1 MEDICPQADRVHRA
15 AIIHLHMKRSVKAG
29 IAASI
34 MAFALTSAAPAVINA
49 QEYENTP
56 VTISKDKV
64 RVDGTICYSHIVL
77 EKQTLYSISKAYG
90 VSIDEIYRFNPQ
102 VKERGLKKNDI
113 LVIPAGVATPVVKEE
128 TETKK
133 LVQQANKA
141 EKIHVVKWFEDID
154 MIAKKYGVSAEAIME
169 ANNLKDRKLSKRLKL
184 IIPSEDIEVTANEE
198 VTATE
203 TADST
208 ATADSSEI
216 NDHALFPDWLKQNK
230 EVKMSVIL
238 PLKATGNSSN
248 RNNMDFYSG
257 VLLAAHDLGK
267 EGINMEISVFD
278 MADGNIPI
286 TDSRIESSDI
296 VIGPIAPGDL
306 AAVLELSD
314 GNSHIISPLDP
325 RAEQLA
331 RTHGNFIHAPTP
343 HAIQYHDIAA
353 WIKEDRKEEDRI
365 LVITEKGARET
376 ENIIMMK
383 AAIDSAGISYSPF
396 SYSILEG
403 RNITDPL
410 TGLMTENGANRVFI
424 ASESEAFVN
433 DVVRNLNVMI
443 HKKYNV
449 VLYAPSKIRSFETI
463 EVENFHNTS
472 MHVSLGYY
480 IDYDDP
486 RVMDFLLK
494 YRALFNTEPTQFA
507 FQGYDLARYFANL
520 CGRYGKK
527 WHSKL
532 DQTDMSMLQSTFR
545 FRPSEEGGYVNQG
558 VRRIIYSDDWSV
570 LKVK

>member
-1 MEDICPQADRVHRA
+1 MN
-15 AIIHLHMKRSVKAG
+15 RSVKAG
-29 IAASI
+29 IAASV
-34 MAFALTSAAPAVINA
+34 MAFALYAAEPAVINA

-64 RVDGTICYSHIVL
+64 RVDGIVCYSHIVL
-77 EKQTLYSISKAYG
+77 EKQTLYSISKTYG
-90 VSIDEIYRFNPQ
+90 VTIEDIYRFNPQ

-113 LVIPAGVATPVVKEE
+113 LVIPASIEISVPKEE
-128 TETKK
+128 TGARK
-133 LVQQANKA
+133 LVQPASKA
-141 EKIHVVKWFEDID
+141 ERIHVVKWFEDID
-154 MIAKKYGVSAEAIME
+154 MIAKKYGVSAETIIE

-184 IIPSEDIEVTANEE
+184 IIPYEDIEVSEPEE
-198 VTATE
+198 DTVTEA
-203 TADST
+203 ADST
-208 ATADSSEI
+208 ATADSSAI

-230 EVKMSVIL
+230 DVKMSVIL

-286 TDSRIESSDI
+286 TDSRIESSDV

-314 GNSHIISPLDP
+314 GKSHIISPLDP

-343 HAIQYHDIAA
+343 HAVQYHDIAA
-353 WIKEDRKEEDRI
+353 WIKEDSKEEDRI

-383 AAIDSAGISYSPF
+383 SAIDSAGISYSPF

-449 VLYAPSKIRSFETI
+449 ILYAPSKIRSFETI

-520 CGRYGKK
+520 CGRYGRK
-527 WHSKL
+527 WNSRL

-558 VRRIIYSDDWSV
+558 VRRIIYSDDWSI

>member
-1 MEDICPQADRVHRA
+1 
-15 AIIHLHMKRSVKAG
+15 MKRSVKAG
-29 IAASI
+29 IAASV
-34 MAFALTSAAPAVINA
+34 MAFALYAAEPAVINA

-64 RVDGTICYSHIVL
+64 RVDGIVCYSHIVL
-77 EKQTLYSISKAYG
+77 EKQTLYSISKTYG
-90 VSIDEIYRFNPQ
+90 VTIEDIYRFNPQ

-113 LVIPAGVATPVVKEE
+113 LVIPASIEISVPKEE
-128 TETKK
+128 TGARK
-133 LVQQANKA
+133 LVQPASKA
-141 EKIHVVKWFEDID
+141 ERIHVVKWFEDID
-154 MIAKKYGVSAEAIME
+154 MIAKKYGVSAETIIE

-184 IIPSEDIEVTANEE
+184 IIPYEDIEVSEPEE
-198 VTATE
+198 DTVTE
-203 TADST
+203 TADSP
-208 ATADSSEI
+208 ATADSSAI

-286 TDSRIESSDI
+286 TDSRIESSDV

-314 GNSHIISPLDP
+314 GKSHIVSPLDP

-343 HAIQYHDIAA
+343 HAVQYHDIAA
-353 WIKEDRKEEDRI
+353 WIKEDSKVEDRI

-383 AAIDSAGISYSPF
+383 SAIDSAGISYSPF

-449 VLYAPSKIRSFETI
+449 ILYAPSKIRSFETI

-520 CGRYGKK
+520 CGRYGRK
-527 WHSKL
+527 WDSRL

-558 VRRIIYSDDWSV
+558 VRRIIYSDDWSI

>member
-1 MEDICPQADRVHRA
+1 
-15 AIIHLHMKRSVKAG
+15 MKRSVKAG
-29 IAASI
+29 IAASV
-34 MAFALTSAAPAVINA
+34 MAFALYAAEPAVINA

-64 RVDGTICYSHIVL
+64 RVDGIVCYSHIVL
-77 EKQTLYSISKAYG
+77 EKQTLYSISKTYG
-90 VSIDEIYRFNPQ
+90 VTIEDIYRFNPQ

-113 LVIPAGVATPVVKEE
+113 LVIPASIEISVQKEE
-128 TETKK
+128 AGARK
-133 LVQQANKA
+133 LVQPASKA
-141 EKIHVVKWFEDID
+141 ERIHVVKWFEDID
-154 MIAKKYGVSAEAIME
+154 MIAKKYGVSAETIIE

-184 IIPSEDIEVTANEE
+184 IIPYEDIEVSEPEE
-198 VTATE
+198 DTVTEA
-203 TADST
+203 ADST
-208 ATADSSEI
+208 ATADSSAI

-230 EVKMSVIL
+230 DVKMSVIL

-286 TDSRIESSDI
+286 TDSRIESSDV

-314 GNSHIISPLDP
+314 GKSHIVSPLDP

-343 HAIQYHDIAA
+343 HAVQYHDIAA
-353 WIKEDRKEEDRI
+353 WIKEDSKVEDRI

-376 ENIIMMK
+376 ENISMMK
-383 AAIDSAGISYSPF
+383 SAIDSAGISYSPF

-449 VLYAPSKIRSFETI
+449 ILYAPSKIRSFETI

-520 CGRYGKK
+520 CGRYGRK
-527 WHSKL
+527 WDSRL

-558 VRRIIYSDDWSV
+558 VRRIIYSDDWSI

>member
-1 MEDICPQADRVHRA
+1 
-15 AIIHLHMKRSVKAG
+15 MKRSVKAG
-29 IAASI
+29 IAASV
-34 MAFALTSAAPAVINA
+34 MAFALYAAEPAVINA

-64 RVDGTICYSHIVL
+64 RVDGIVCYSHIVL
-77 EKQTLYSISKAYG
+77 EKQTLYSISKTYG
-90 VSIDEIYRFNPQ
+90 VTIEDIYRFNPQ

-113 LVIPAGVATPVVKEE
+113 LVIPASIEISVPKEE
-128 TETKK
+128 TGARK
-133 LVQQANKA
+133 LVQPASKA
-141 EKIHVVKWFEDID
+141 ERIHVVKWFEDID
-154 MIAKKYGVSAEAIME
+154 MIAKKYGVSAETIIE

-184 IIPSEDIEVTANEE
+184 IIPYEDIEVSEPEE
-198 VTATE
+198 DTVTEA
-203 TADST
+203 ADST
-208 ATADSSEI
+208 ATADSSAI

-230 EVKMSVIL
+230 DVKMSVIL

-286 TDSRIESSDI
+286 TDSRIESSDV

-314 GNSHIISPLDP
+314 GKSHIVSPLDP

-343 HAIQYHDIAA
+343 HAVQYHDIAA
-353 WIKEDRKEEDRI
+353 WIKEDSKVEDRI

-376 ENIIMMK
+376 ENISMMK
-383 AAIDSAGISYSPF
+383 SAIDSAGISYSPF

-449 VLYAPSKIRSFETI
+449 ILYAPSKIRSFETI

-520 CGRYGKK
+520 CGRYGRK
-527 WHSKL
+527 WDSRL

-558 VRRIIYSDDWSV
+558 VRRIIYSDDWSI

>member
-1 MEDICPQADRVHRA
+1 
-15 AIIHLHMKRSVKAG
+15 MKRSVKAG
-29 IAASI
+29 IAASV
-34 MAFALTSAAPAVINA
+34 MAFALYAAEPAVINA

-64 RVDGTICYSHIVL
+64 RVDGIVCYSHIVL
-77 EKQTLYSISKAYG
+77 EKQTLYSISKTYG
-90 VSIDEIYRFNPQ
+90 VTIEDIYRFNPQ

-113 LVIPAGVATPVVKEE
+113 LVIPASIEISVQKEE
-128 TETKK
+128 TGARK
-133 LVQQANKA
+133 LVQPASKA
-141 EKIHVVKWFEDID
+141 ERIHVVKWFEDID
-154 MIAKKYGVSAEAIME
+154 MIAKKYGVSAETIIE

-184 IIPSEDIEVTANEE
+184 IIPYEDIEVSKPEE
-198 VTATE
+198 DTVTEA
-203 TADST
+203 ADST
-208 ATADSSEI
+208 ATADSSAI

-230 EVKMSVIL
+230 DVKMSVIL

-286 TDSRIESSDI
+286 TDSRIESSDV

-314 GNSHIISPLDP
+314 GKSHIVSPLDP

-343 HAIQYHDIAA
+343 HAVQYHDIAA
-353 WIKEDRKEEDRI
+353 WIKEDSKVEDRI

-383 AAIDSAGISYSPF
+383 SAIDSAGISYSPF

-520 CGRYGKK
+520 CGRYGRK
-527 WHSKL
+527 WDSRL

>member
-1 MEDICPQADRVHRA
+1 
-15 AIIHLHMKRSVKAG
+15 MKRSVKAG
-29 IAASI
+29 IAASV
-34 MAFALTSAAPAVINA
+34 MAFALYAAEPAVINA

-64 RVDGTICYSHIVL
+64 RVDGIVCYSHIVL
-77 EKQTLYSISKAYG
+77 EKQTLYSISKTYG
-90 VSIDEIYRFNPQ
+90 VTIEDIYRFNPQ

-113 LVIPAGVATPVVKEE
+113 LIIPASIEISVPKEE
-128 TETKK
+128 TGARK
-133 LVQQANKA
+133 LVQPASKA
-141 EKIHVVKWFEDID
+141 ERIHVVKWFEDID
-154 MIAKKYGVSAEAIME
+154 MIAKKYGVSAETIIE

-184 IIPSEDIEVTANEE
+184 IIPYEDIAVSEPEE
-198 VTATE
+198 DTVTE

-208 ATADSSEI
+208 ATADSSAI

-286 TDSRIESSDI
+286 TDSRIESSDV

-314 GNSHIISPLDP
+314 GKSHIVSPLDP

-343 HAIQYHDIAA
+343 HAVQYHDIAA
-353 WIKEDRKEEDRI
+353 WIKEDSKVEDRI

-383 AAIDSAGISYSPF
+383 SAIDSAGISYSPF

-449 VLYAPSKIRSFETI
+449 ILYAPSKIRSFETI

-520 CGRYGKK
+520 CGRYGRK
-527 WHSKL
+527 WDSRL

-558 VRRIIYSDDWSV
+558 VRRIIYSDDWSI

>member
-1 MEDICPQADRVHRA
+1 
-15 AIIHLHMKRSVKAG
+15 MKRSVKAG
-29 IAASI
+29 IAASV
-34 MAFALTSAAPAVINA
+34 MAFALYAAEPAVINA

-64 RVDGTICYSHIVL
+64 RVDGIVCYSHIVL
-77 EKQTLYSISKAYG
+77 EKQTLYSISKTYC
-90 VSIDEIYRFNPQ
+90 VTIEDIYRFNPQ

-113 LVIPAGVATPVVKEE
+113 LVIPASIEISVPKEE
-128 TETKK
+128 TGARK
-133 LVQQANKA
+133 LVQPASKA
-141 EKIHVVKWFEDID
+141 ERIHVVKWFEDID
-154 MIAKKYGVSAEAIME
+154 MIAKKYGVSAETIME

-184 IIPSEDIEVTANEE
+184 IIPYEDIEVSEPEE
-198 VTATE
+198 DTVTE

-208 ATADSSEI
+208 ATADSSAI

-286 TDSRIESSDI
+286 TDSRIESSDV

-314 GNSHIISPLDP
+314 GKSHIVSPLDP

-343 HAIQYHDIAA
+343 HAVQYDDIAA
-353 WIKEDRKEEDRI
+353 WIKEDSKVEDRI

-376 ENIIMMK
+376 ENISMMK
-383 AAIDSAGISYSPF
+383 SAIDSAGISYSPF

-520 CGRYGKK
+520 CGRDGKK
-527 WHSKL
+527 WHSRL

>member
-1 MEDICPQADRVHRA
+1 
-15 AIIHLHMKRSVKAG
+15 MKRSVKAG
-29 IAASI
+29 IAASV
-34 MAFALTSAAPAVINA
+34 MAFALSVAEPAVINA

-64 RVDGTICYSHIVL
+64 RVDGIVCYSHIVL
-77 EKQTLYSISKAYG
+77 EKQTLYSISKTYG
-90 VSIDEIYRFNPQ
+90 VTIEDIYRFNPQ

-113 LVIPAGVATPVVKEE
+113 LVIPASIEISVPKEE
-128 TETKK
+128 TGARK
-133 LVQQANKA
+133 LVQPASKA
-141 EKIHVVKWFEDID
+141 ERIHVVKWFEDID
-154 MIAKKYGVSAEAIME
+154 MIAKKYGVSAETIIE

-184 IIPSEDIEVTANEE
+184 IIPYEDIEVSAPEE
-198 VTATE
+198 DTVTE

-208 ATADSSEI
+208 ATADSSAI

-230 EVKMSVIL
+230 DVKMSVIL

-286 TDSRIESSDI
+286 TDSRIESSDV

-314 GNSHIISPLDP
+314 GKSHIVSPLDP

-343 HAIQYHDIAA
+343 HAVQYHDIAA
-353 WIKEDRKEEDRI
+353 WIKEDSKVEDRI

-383 AAIDSAGISYSPF
+383 SAIDSAGISYSPF

-449 VLYAPSKIRSFETI
+449 ILYAPSKIRSFETI

-520 CGRYGKK
+520 CGRYGRK
-527 WHSKL
+527 WDSRL

-558 VRRIIYSDDWSV
+558 VRRIIYSDDWSI

>member
-15 AIIHLHMKRSVKAG
+15 ALIHLHMKRSVKAG
-29 IAASI
+29 IAASV
-34 MAFALTSAAPAVINA
+34 MAFALSVAEPAVINA

-64 RVDGTICYSHIVL
+64 RVDGIVCYSHIVL
-77 EKQTLYSISKAYG
+77 EKQTLYSISKTYG
-90 VSIDEIYRFNPQ
+90 VTIEDIYRFNPQ

-113 LVIPAGVATPVVKEE
+113 LVIPASIEISVPKEE
-128 TETKK
+128 TGARK
-133 LVQQANKA
+133 LVQPASKA
-141 EKIHVVKWFEDID
+141 ERIHVVKWFEDID
-154 MIAKKYGVSAEAIME
+154 MIAKKYGVSAETIIE

-184 IIPSEDIEVTANEE
+184 IIPYEDIEVSEPEE
-198 VTATE
+198 DTATE

-208 ATADSSEI
+208 ATADSSAI

-230 EVKMSVIL
+230 DVKMSVIL

-286 TDSRIESSDI
+286 TDSRIESSDV

-314 GNSHIISPLDP
+314 GKSHIVSPLDP

-343 HAIQYHDIAA
+343 HAVQYHDIAA
-353 WIKEDRKEEDRI
+353 WIKEDSKVEDRI

-376 ENIIMMK
+376 ENISMMK
-383 AAIDSAGISYSPF
+383 SAIDSAGISYSPF

-449 VLYAPSKIRSFETI
+449 ILYAPSKIRSFETI

-520 CGRYGKK
+520 CGRYGRK
-527 WHSKL
+527 WDSRL

-545 FRPSEEGGYVNQG
+545 FRPSEDGGYVNQG
-558 VRRIIYSDDWSV
+558 VRRIIYSDDWSI

>member
-15 AIIHLHMKRSVKAG
+15 ALIHLHMKRSVKAG
-29 IAASI
+29 IAASV
-34 MAFALTSAAPAVINA
+34 MAFALSVAEPAVINA

-64 RVDGTICYSHIVL
+64 RVDGIVCYSHIVL
-77 EKQTLYSISKAYG
+77 EKQTLYSISKTYG
-90 VSIDEIYRFNPQ
+90 VTIEDIYRFNPQ

-113 LVIPAGVATPVVKEE
+113 LVIPASIEISVPKEE
-128 TETKK
+128 TGARK
-133 LVQQANKA
+133 LVQPASKA
-141 EKIHVVKWFEDID
+141 ERIHVVKWFEDID

-184 IIPSEDIEVTANEE
+184 IIPYEDIEVSAPEE
-198 VTATE
+198 DTVTE

-208 ATADSSEI
+208 ATADSSAI

-286 TDSRIESSDI
+286 TDSRIELSDV

-314 GNSHIISPLDP
+314 GKSHIVSPLDP

-343 HAIQYHDIAA
+343 HAVQYHDIAA
-353 WIKEDRKEEDRI
+353 WIKEDSKVEDRI

-383 AAIDSAGISYSPF
+383 SAIDSAGISYSPF

-449 VLYAPSKIRSFETI
+449 ILYAPSKIRSFETI

-520 CGRYGKK
+520 CGRYGRK
-527 WHSKL
+527 WDSRL

-558 VRRIIYSDDWSV
+558 VRRIIYSDDWSI

>member
-1 MEDICPQADRVHRA
+1 
-15 AIIHLHMKRSVKAG
+15 MKRSVKAG
-29 IAASI
+29 IAASV
-34 MAFALTSAAPAVINA
+34 MAFALSVAEPAVINA

-64 RVDGTICYSHIVL
+64 RVDGIVCYSHIVL
-77 EKQTLYSISKAYG
+77 EKQTLYSISKTYG
-90 VSIDEIYRFNPQ
+90 VTIEDIYRFNPQ

-113 LVIPAGVATPVVKEE
+113 LVIPASIEISVQKEE
-128 TETKK
+128 TGVRK
-133 LVQQANKA
+133 LVQPASKA
-141 EKIHVVKWFEDID
+141 ERIHVVKWFEDID
-154 MIAKKYGVSAEAIME
+154 MIAKKYGVSAETIIE

-184 IIPSEDIEVTANEE
+184 IIPYEDIEVSAPEE
-198 VTATE
+198 DTVTE
-203 TADST
+203 TTDST
-208 ATADSSEI
+208 ATADSSSI

-230 EVKMSVIL
+230 DVKMSVIL

-286 TDSRIESSDI
+286 TDSRIESSDV

-314 GNSHIISPLDP
+314 GKSHIVSPLDP

-343 HAIQYHDIAA
+343 HAVQYHDIAA
-353 WIKEDRKEEDRI
+353 WIKEDSKVEDRI

-376 ENIIMMK
+376 ENISMMK
-383 AAIDSAGISYSPF
+383 SAIDSAGISYSPF

-433 DVVRNLNVMI
+433 DVVRNLNILI
-443 HKKYNV
+443 HRKMNII
-449 VLYAPSKIRSFETI
+449 LYAPSRIRTYDTI
-463 EVENFHNTS
+463 EIENLHNTNL
-472 MHVSLGYY
+472 HVSLAYY
-480 IDYDDP
+480 IDYTDQ
-486 RVMDFLLK
+486 RVMNFIMK
-494 YRALFNTEPTQFA
+494 YRALYNTEPTQFS
-507 FQGYDLARYFANL
+507 FQGYDTAKYIIEM
-520 CGRYGKK
+520 CSKYGESWINRLSENEKE
-527 WHSKL
+527 
-532 DQTDMSMLQSTFR
+532 MLQSTFR
-545 FRPSEEGGYVNQG
+545 FVEVNKEGFVNG
-558 VRRIIYSDDWSV
+558 VS
-570 LKVK
+570 KNFNM

>member
-1 MEDICPQADRVHRA
+1 
-15 AIIHLHMKRSVKAG
+15 MKRSVKAG
-29 IAASI
+29 IAASV
-34 MAFALTSAAPAVINA
+34 MAFALSVAEPAVINA

-64 RVDGTICYSHIVL
+64 RVDGIVCYSHIVL
-77 EKQTLYSISKAYG
+77 EKQTLYSISKTYG
-90 VSIDEIYRFNPQ
+90 VTIEDIYRFNPQ

-113 LVIPAGVATPVVKEE
+113 LVIPASIEISVPKEE
-128 TETKK
+128 TGARK
-133 LVQQANKA
+133 LVQPASKA
-141 EKIHVVKWFEDID
+141 ERIHVVKWFEDID
-154 MIAKKYGVSAEAIME
+154 MIAKKYGVSAETIIE
-169 ANNLKDRKLSKRLKL
+169 ANNIKDRKLSKRLKL
-184 IIPSEDIEVTANEE
+184 IIPYEDIEVSEPEE
-198 VTATE
+198 DTATE

-208 ATADSSEI
+208 ATADSSAI

-230 EVKMSVIL
+230 DVKMSVIL

-286 TDSRIESSDI
+286 TDSRIESSDV

-314 GNSHIISPLDP
+314 GKSHIVSPLDP

-343 HAIQYHDIAA
+343 HAVQYHDIAA
-353 WIKEDRKEEDRI
+353 WIKEDSKVEDRI

-376 ENIIMMK
+376 ENISMMK
-383 AAIDSAGISYSPF
+383 SAIDSAGISYSPF

-449 VLYAPSKIRSFETI
+449 ILYAPSKIRSFETI

-520 CGRYGKK
+520 CGRYGRK
-527 WHSKL
+527 WDSRL
-532 DQTDMSMLQSTFR
+532 DQTDM
-545 FRPSEEGGYVNQG
+545 
-558 VRRIIYSDDWSV
+558 
-570 LKVK
+570 

>member
-15 AIIHLHMKRSVKAG
+15 ALIHLHMKRSVKAG
-29 IAASI
+29 IAASV
-34 MAFALTSAAPAVINA
+34 MAFALSVAEPAVINA

-64 RVDGTICYSHIVL
+64 RVDGIVCYSHIVL
-77 EKQTLYSISKAYG
+77 EKQTLYSISKTYG
-90 VSIDEIYRFNPQ
+90 VTIEDIYRFNPQ

-113 LVIPAGVATPVVKEE
+113 LVIPASIEISVPKEE
-128 TETKK
+128 TGARK
-133 LVQQANKA
+133 LVQPASKA
-141 EKIHVVKWFEDID
+141 ERIHVVKWFEDID
-154 MIAKKYGVSAEAIME
+154 MIAKKYGVSAETIIE

-184 IIPSEDIEVTANEE
+184 IIPYEDIEVSEPDEDT
-198 VTATE
+198 VTE

-208 ATADSSEI
+208 ATADSSAI

-230 EVKMSVIL
+230 DVKMSVIL

-286 TDSRIESSDI
+286 TDSRIESSDV

-314 GNSHIISPLDP
+314 GKSHIVSPLDP

-343 HAIQYHDIAA
+343 HAVQYHDIAA
-353 WIKEDRKEEDRI
+353 WIKEDSKVEDRI

-376 ENIIMMK
+376 ENISMMK
-383 AAIDSAGISYSPF
+383 SAIDSAGISYSPF

-449 VLYAPSKIRSFETI
+449 ILYAPSKIRSFETI

-520 CGRYGKK
+520 CGRYGRK
-527 WHSKL
+527 WDSRL

-558 VRRIIYSDDWSV
+558 VRRIIYSDDWSI

>member
-1 MEDICPQADRVHRA
+1 
-15 AIIHLHMKRSVKAG
+15 MKRSVKAG
-29 IAASI
+29 IAASV
-34 MAFALTSAAPAVINA
+34 MAFALYAAEPAVINA

-64 RVDGTICYSHIVL
+64 RVDGIVCYSHIVL
-77 EKQTLYSISKAYG
+77 EKQTLYSISKTYG
-90 VSIDEIYRFNPQ
+90 VTIEDIYRFNPQ

-113 LVIPAGVATPVVKEE
+113 LVIPASIEISVPKEE
-128 TETKK
+128 TGARK
-133 LVQQANKA
+133 LVQPASKA
-141 EKIHVVKWFEDID
+141 ERIHVVKWFEDID
-154 MIAKKYGVSAEAIME
+154 MIAKKYGVSAETIIE

-184 IIPSEDIEVTANEE
+184 IIPYEDIEVSEPEE
-198 VTATE
+198 DTVTEA
-203 TADST
+203 ADST
-208 ATADSSEI
+208 ATADSSAI

-230 EVKMSVIL
+230 DVKMSVIL

-286 TDSRIESSDI
+286 TDSRIESSDV

-314 GNSHIISPLDP
+314 GKSHIISPLDP

-343 HAIQYHDIAA
+343 HAVQYHDIAA
-353 WIKEDRKEEDRI
+353 WIKEDSKEEDRI

-383 AAIDSAGISYSPF
+383 SAIDSAGISYSPF

-449 VLYAPSKIRSFETI
+449 ILYAPSKIRSFETI

-520 CGRYGKK
+520 CGRYGRK
-527 WHSKL
+527 WDSRL

-558 VRRIIYSDDWSV
+558 VRRIIYSDDWSI

>member
-1 MEDICPQADRVHRA
+1 
-15 AIIHLHMKRSVKAG
+15 MKRSVKAG
-29 IAASI
+29 IAASV
-34 MAFALTSAAPAVINA
+34 MAFALYAAEPAVINA

-64 RVDGTICYSHIVL
+64 RVDGIVCYSHIVL
-77 EKQTLYSISKAYG
+77 EKQTLYSISKTYG
-90 VSIDEIYRFNPQ
+90 VTIEDIYRFNPQ

-113 LVIPAGVATPVVKEE
+113 LVIPASIEISVQKEE
-128 TETKK
+128 TGARK
-133 LVQQANKA
+133 LVQPASKA
-141 EKIHVVKWFEDID
+141 ERIHVVKWFEDID
-154 MIAKKYGVSAEAIME
+154 MIAKKYGVSAETIIE

-184 IIPSEDIEVTANEE
+184 IIPYEDIEVSKPEE
-198 VTATE
+198 DTVTEA
-203 TADST
+203 ADST
-208 ATADSSEI
+208 ATADSSAI

-230 EVKMSVIL
+230 DVKMSVIL

-286 TDSRIESSDI
+286 TDSRIESSDV

-314 GNSHIISPLDP
+314 GKSHIVSPLDP

-343 HAIQYHDIAA
+343 HAVQYHDIAA
-353 WIKEDRKEEDRI
+353 WIKEDSKVEDRI

-376 ENIIMMK
+376 ENISMMK
-383 AAIDSAGISYSPF
+383 SAIDSAGISYSPF

-449 VLYAPSKIRSFETI
+449 ILYAPSKIRSFETI

-520 CGRYGKK
+520 CGRYGRK
-527 WHSKL
+527 WDSRL

-558 VRRIIYSDDWSV
+558 VRRIIYSDDWSI

>member
-15 AIIHLHMKRSVKAG
+15 ALIHLHMKRSVKAG
-29 IAASI
+29 IAASV
-34 MAFALTSAAPAVINA
+34 MAFALYAAEPAVINA

-64 RVDGTICYSHIVL
+64 RVDGIVCYSHIVL
-77 EKQTLYSISKAYG
+77 EKQTLYSISKTYG
-90 VSIDEIYRFNPQ
+90 VTIEDIYRFNPQ

-113 LVIPAGVATPVVKEE
+113 LVIPASIEISVPKEE
-128 TETKK
+128 TGARK
-133 LVQQANKA
+133 LVQPASKA
-141 EKIHVVKWFEDID
+141 ERIHVVKWFEDID

-184 IIPSEDIEVTANEE
+184 IIPYEDIEVSEPEE
-198 VTATE
+198 DTVTE

-208 ATADSSEI
+208 ATADSSAI

-286 TDSRIESSDI
+286 TDSRIESSDV

-314 GNSHIISPLDP
+314 GKSHIVSPLDP

-343 HAIQYHDIAA
+343 HAVQYHDIAA
-353 WIKEDRKEEDRI
+353 WIKEDSKEEDRI

-383 AAIDSAGISYSPF
+383 SAIDSAGISYSPF

-449 VLYAPSKIRSFETI
+449 ILYAPSKIRSFETI

-520 CGRYGKK
+520 CGRYGRK
-527 WHSKL
+527 WDSRL

-558 VRRIIYSDDWSV
+558 VRRIIYSDDWSI

>member
-1 MEDICPQADRVHRA
+1 
-15 AIIHLHMKRSVKAG
+15 MKRSVKAG
-29 IAASI
+29 IAASV
-34 MAFALTSAAPAVINA
+34 MAFALSVAEPAVINA

-64 RVDGTICYSHIVL
+64 RVDGIVCYSHIVL
-77 EKQTLYSISKAYG
+77 EKQTLYSISKTYG
-90 VSIDEIYRFNPQ
+90 VTIEDIYRFNPQ

-113 LVIPAGVATPVVKEE
+113 LVIPASIEISVPKEE
-128 TETKK
+128 TGARK
-133 LVQQANKA
+133 LVQPASKA
-141 EKIHVVKWFEDID
+141 ERIHVVKWFEDID
-154 MIAKKYGVSAEAIME
+154 MIAKKYGVSAETIIE
-169 ANNLKDRKLSKRLKL
+169 ANNLKDKKLSKRLKL
-184 IIPSEDIEVTANEE
+184 IIPYEDIEVSEPEE
-198 VTATE
+198 DTVTEA
-203 TADST
+203 ADST
-208 ATADSSEI
+208 ATADSSAI

-230 EVKMSVIL
+230 DVKMSVIL

-286 TDSRIESSDI
+286 TDSRIESSDV

-314 GNSHIISPLDP
+314 GKSHIVSPLDP

-343 HAIQYHDIAA
+343 HAVQYHDIAA
-353 WIKEDRKEEDRI
+353 WIKEDSKVEDRI

-376 ENIIMMK
+376 ENISMMK
-383 AAIDSAGISYSPF
+383 SAIDSAGISYSPF

-449 VLYAPSKIRSFETI
+449 ILYAPSKIRSFETI

-520 CGRYGKK
+520 CGRYGRK
-527 WHSKL
+527 WDSRL

-558 VRRIIYSDDWSV
+558 VRRIIYSDDWSI

>member
-1 MEDICPQADRVHRA
+1 
-15 AIIHLHMKRSVKAG
+15 MKRSVKAG
-29 IAASI
+29 IAASV
-34 MAFALTSAAPAVINA
+34 MAFALSVAEPAVINA

-64 RVDGTICYSHIVL
+64 RVDGIVCYSHIVL
-77 EKQTLYSISKAYG
+77 EKQTLYSISKTYG
-90 VSIDEIYRFNPQ
+90 VTIEDIYRFNPQ

-113 LVIPAGVATPVVKEE
+113 LVIPASIEISVQKEE
-128 TETKK
+128 TGARK
-133 LVQQANKA
+133 LVQPASKA
-141 EKIHVVKWFEDID
+141 ERIHVVKWFEDID
-154 MIAKKYGVSAEAIME
+154 MIAKKYGVSAETIIE

-184 IIPSEDIEVTANEE
+184 IIPYEDIEVSEPEE
-198 VTATE
+198 DTVTEA
-203 TADST
+203 ADST
-208 ATADSSEI
+208 ATADSSDI

-230 EVKMSVIL
+230 DVKMSVIL

-286 TDSRIESSDI
+286 TDSRIESSDV

-314 GNSHIISPLDP
+314 GKSHIVSPLDP

-343 HAIQYHDIAA
+343 HAVQYHDIAA
-353 WIKEDRKEEDRI
+353 WIKEDSKVEDRI

-376 ENIIMMK
+376 ENISMMK
-383 AAIDSAGISYSPF
+383 SAIDSAGISYSPF

-449 VLYAPSKIRSFETI
+449 ILYAPSKIRSFETI

-520 CGRYGKK
+520 CGRYGRK
-527 WHSKL
+527 WDSRL
-532 DQTDMSMLQSTFR
+532 DQTDMSMLQSTLR

-558 VRRIIYSDDWSV
+558 VRRIIYSDDWSI

>member
-1 MEDICPQADRVHRA
+1 
-15 AIIHLHMKRSVKAG
+15 MKRSVKAG
-29 IAASI
+29 IAASV
-34 MAFALTSAAPAVINA
+34 MAFALYAAEPAVINA

-64 RVDGTICYSHIVL
+64 RVDGIVCYSHIVL
-77 EKQTLYSISKAYG
+77 EKQTLYSISKTYG
-90 VSIDEIYRFNPQ
+90 VTIEDIYRFNPQ

-113 LVIPAGVATPVVKEE
+113 LVIPASIEISVPKEE
-128 TETKK
+128 TGARK
-133 LVQQANKA
+133 LVQPASKA
-141 EKIHVVKWFEDID
+141 ERIHVVKWFEDID
-154 MIAKKYGVSAEAIME
+154 MIAKKYGVSAETIIE

-184 IIPSEDIEVTANEE
+184 IIPYEDIEVSEPEE
-198 VTATE
+198 DNVTE

-208 ATADSSEI
+208 ATADSSAI

-286 TDSRIESSDI
+286 TDSRIESSDV

-314 GNSHIISPLDP
+314 GKSHIVSPLDP

-343 HAIQYHDIAA
+343 HAVQYHDIAA
-353 WIKEDRKEEDRI
+353 WIKEDSKEEDRI

-383 AAIDSAGISYSPF
+383 SAIDSAGISYSPF

-520 CGRYGKK
+520 CGRYGRK
-527 WHSKL
+527 WDSRL

>member
-1 MEDICPQADRVHRA
+1 
-15 AIIHLHMKRSVKAG
+15 MKRSVKAG
-29 IAASI
+29 IAASV
-34 MAFALTSAAPAVINA
+34 MAFALYAAEPAVINA

-64 RVDGTICYSHIVL
+64 RVDGIVCYSHIVL
-77 EKQTLYSISKAYG
+77 EKQTLYSISKTYG
-90 VSIDEIYRFNPQ
+90 VTIEDIYRFNPQ

-113 LVIPAGVATPVVKEE
+113 LVIPASIEISVPKEE
-128 TETKK
+128 TGARK
-133 LVQQANKA
+133 LVQPASKA
-141 EKIHVVKWFEDID
+141 ERIHVVKWFEDID
-154 MIAKKYGVSAEAIME
+154 MIAKKYGVSAETIIE

-184 IIPSEDIEVTANEE
+184 IIPYEDIEVSEPEE
-198 VTATE
+198 DTVTEA
-203 TADST
+203 ADST
-208 ATADSSEI
+208 ATADSSAI
-216 NDHALFPDWLKQNK
+216 NDHALFPDWLKQK
-230 EVKMSVIL
+230 KDVKMSVIL

-286 TDSRIESSDI
+286 TDSRIESSDV

-306 AAVLELSD
+306 ATVLELSD
-314 GNSHIISPLDP
+314 GKSHIVSPLDP

-343 HAIQYHDIAA
+343 HAVQYHDIAA
-353 WIKEDRKEEDRI
+353 WIKEDSKAEDRI

-376 ENIIMMK
+376 ENISMMK
-383 AAIDSAGISYSPF
+383 SAIDSAGISYSPF

-449 VLYAPSKIRSFETI
+449 ILYAPSKIRSFETI

-520 CGRYGKK
+520 CGRYGRK
-527 WHSKL
+527 WDSRL

-558 VRRIIYSDDWSV
+558 VRRIIYSDDWSI

>member
-1 MEDICPQADRVHRA
+1 
-15 AIIHLHMKRSVKAG
+15 MKRSVKAG
-29 IAASI
+29 IAASV
-34 MAFALTSAAPAVINA
+34 MAFALYAAEPAVINA

-64 RVDGTICYSHIVL
+64 RVDGIVCYSHIVL
-77 EKQTLYSISKAYG
+77 EKQTLYSISKTYG
-90 VSIDEIYRFNPQ
+90 VTIEDIYRFNPQ

-113 LVIPAGVATPVVKEE
+113 LVIPASIEISVQKEE
-128 TETKK
+128 TGARK
-133 LVQQANKA
+133 LVQPASKA
-141 EKIHVVKWFEDID
+141 ERIHVVKWFEDID
-154 MIAKKYGVSAEAIME
+154 MIAKKYGVSAETIIE

-184 IIPSEDIEVTANEE
+184 IIPYEDIEVSEPEE
-198 VTATE
+198 DTVTE

-208 ATADSSEI
+208 ATADSSAI

-230 EVKMSVIL
+230 DVNMSVIL

-286 TDSRIESSDI
+286 TDSRIESSDV

-314 GNSHIISPLDP
+314 GKSHIVSPLDP

-343 HAIQYHDIAA
+343 HAVQYHDIAA
-353 WIKEDRKEEDRI
+353 WIKEDSKVEDRI

-376 ENIIMMK
+376 ENISMMK
-383 AAIDSAGISYSPF
+383 SAIDSAGISYSPF

-449 VLYAPSKIRSFETI
+449 ILYAPSKIRSFETI

-520 CGRYGKK
+520 CGRYGRK
-527 WHSKL
+527 WDSRL

-545 FRPSEEGGYVNQG
+545 FRPSEDGGYVNQG
-558 VRRIIYSDDWSV
+558 VRRIIYSDDWSI

>member
-1 MEDICPQADRVHRA
+1 
-15 AIIHLHMKRSVKAG
+15 MKRSVKAG
-29 IAASI
+29 IAASV
-34 MAFALTSAAPAVINA
+34 MAFALSVAEPAVINA

-64 RVDGTICYSHIVL
+64 RVDGIVCYSHIVL
-77 EKQTLYSISKAYG
+77 EKQTLYSISKTYG
-90 VSIDEIYRFNPQ
+90 VTIEDIYRFNPQ

-113 LVIPAGVATPVVKEE
+113 LVIPASIEISVPKEE
-128 TETKK
+128 TGARK
-133 LVQQANKA
+133 LVQPASKA
-141 EKIHVVKWFEDID
+141 ERIHVVKWFEDID
-154 MIAKKYGVSAEAIME
+154 MIAKKYGVSAETIIE

-184 IIPSEDIEVTANEE
+184 IIPYEDIEVSEPEE
-198 VTATE
+198 DTVTE

-208 ATADSSEI
+208 ATADSSVI
-216 NDHALFPDWLKQNK
+216 NDHALFPDWLKHNK
-230 EVKMSVIL
+230 DVKMSVIL

-286 TDSRIESSDI
+286 TDSRIESSDV

-314 GNSHIISPLDP
+314 GKSHIVSPLDP

-343 HAIQYHDIAA
+343 HAVQYHDIAA
-353 WIKEDRKEEDRI
+353 WIKEDSKVEDRI

-376 ENIIMMK
+376 ENISMMK
-383 AAIDSAGISYSPF
+383 SAIDSAGISYSPF

-449 VLYAPSKIRSFETI
+449 ILYAPSKIRSFETI

-520 CGRYGKK
+520 CGRYGRK
-527 WHSKL
+527 WNSRL

-558 VRRIIYSDDWSV
+558 VRRIIYSDDWSI

>member
-1 MEDICPQADRVHRA
+1 
-15 AIIHLHMKRSVKAG
+15 MKRSVKAG
-29 IAASI
+29 IAASV
-34 MAFALTSAAPAVINA
+34 MAFALYAAEPAVINA

-64 RVDGTICYSHIVL
+64 RVGGIVCDSHIVL
-77 EKQTLYSISKAYG
+77 EKQTLYSISKTYG
-90 VSIDEIYRFNPQ
+90 VTIEDIYRFNPQ

-113 LVIPAGVATPVVKEE
+113 LVIPASIEISVQKEE
-128 TETKK
+128 TGARK
-133 LVQQANKA
+133 LVQPASKA
-141 EKIHVVKWFEDID
+141 ERIHVVKWFEDID
-154 MIAKKYGVSAEAIME
+154 MIAKKYGVSAETIIE

-184 IIPSEDIEVTANEE
+184 IIPYEDIEVSEPEE
-198 VTATE
+198 DTVTEA
-203 TADST
+203 ADST
-208 ATADSSEI
+208 ATADSSAI

-230 EVKMSVIL
+230 DVKMSVIL

-286 TDSRIESSDI
+286 TDSRIESSDV

-314 GNSHIISPLDP
+314 GKSHIVSPLDP

-343 HAIQYHDIAA
+343 HAVQYHDIAA
-353 WIKEDRKEEDRI
+353 WIKEDSKVEDRI

-376 ENIIMMK
+376 ENISMMK
-383 AAIDSAGISYSPF
+383 SAIDSAGISYSPF

-449 VLYAPSKIRSFETI
+449 ILYAPSKIRSFETI

-520 CGRYGKK
+520 CGRYGRK
-527 WHSKL
+527 WDSRL

-558 VRRIIYSDDWSV
+558 VRRIIYSDDWSI

>member
-1 MEDICPQADRVHRA
+1 
-15 AIIHLHMKRSVKAG
+15 MKRSVKAG
-29 IAASI
+29 IAASV
-34 MAFALTSAAPAVINA
+34 MAFALYAAEPAVINA

-56 VTISKDKV
+56 VTISKDRV
-64 RVDGTICYSHIVL
+64 RVDGIVCYSHIVL
-77 EKQTLYSISKAYG
+77 EKQTLYSISKTYG
-90 VSIDEIYRFNPQ
+90 VTIEDIYRFNPQ

-113 LVIPAGVATPVVKEE
+113 LVIPASIEISVPKEE
-128 TETKK
+128 TGARK
-133 LVQQANKA
+133 LVQPASKA
-141 EKIHVVKWFEDID
+141 ERIHVVKWFEDID
-154 MIAKKYGVSAEAIME
+154 MIAKKYGVSAETIME

-184 IIPSEDIEVTANEE
+184 IIPYEDIEVSEPEE
-198 VTATE
+198 DTVTE

-208 ATADSSEI
+208 ATADSSAI

-286 TDSRIESSDI
+286 TDSRIESSDV
-296 VIGPIAPGDL
+296 VIGPIALGDL

-314 GNSHIISPLDP
+314 GKSHIVSPLDP

-343 HAIQYHDIAA
+343 HAVQYDDIAA
-353 WIKEDRKEEDRI
+353 WIKEDSKVEDRI

-376 ENIIMMK
+376 ENISMMK
-383 AAIDSAGISYSPF
+383 SAIDSAGISYSPF

-527 WHSKL
+527 WHSRL

>member
-1 MEDICPQADRVHRA
+1 
-15 AIIHLHMKRSVKAG
+15 MKRSVKAG
-29 IAASI
+29 IAASV
-34 MAFALTSAAPAVINA
+34 MAFALYAAEPAVINA

-64 RVDGTICYSHIVL
+64 RVDGIVCYSHIVL
-77 EKQTLYSISKAYG
+77 EKQTLYSISKTYG
-90 VSIDEIYRFNPQ
+90 VTIEDIYRFNPQ

-113 LVIPAGVATPVVKEE
+113 LVIPASIEISVPKEE
-128 TETKK
+128 TGARK
-133 LVQQANKA
+133 LVQPASKA
-141 EKIHVVKWFEDID
+141 ERIHVVKWFEDID
-154 MIAKKYGVSAEAIME
+154 MIAKKYGVSAETIIE

-184 IIPSEDIEVTANEE
+184 IIPYEDIEVSKPEE
-198 VTATE
+198 DTVTEA
-203 TADST
+203 ADST
-208 ATADSSEI
+208 ATADSSAI

-230 EVKMSVIL
+230 DVKMSVIL

-286 TDSRIESSDI
+286 TDSRIESSDV

-314 GNSHIISPLDP
+314 GKSHIVSPLDP

-343 HAIQYHDIAA
+343 HAVQYHDIAA
-353 WIKEDRKEEDRI
+353 WIKEDSKVEDRI

-383 AAIDSAGISYSPF
+383 SAIDSAGISYSPF

-520 CGRYGKK
+520 CGRYGRK
-527 WHSKL
+527 WDSRL